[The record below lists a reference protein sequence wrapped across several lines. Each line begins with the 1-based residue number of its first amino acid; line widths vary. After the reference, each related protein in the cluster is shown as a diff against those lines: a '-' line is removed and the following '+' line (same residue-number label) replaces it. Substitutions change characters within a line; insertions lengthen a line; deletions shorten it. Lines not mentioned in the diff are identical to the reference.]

1 MTLHQAIT
9 DTWKRFQD
17 ELFPSLQQQVGPLG
31 DRHRRL
37 VAVLDMVQL
46 EALLPGRRCD
56 TGRLPQDRRAIARA
70 FLAKSVWDLAT
81 TRDLLDRLH
90 CDIALRRLCG
100 WHHPSEIPSEAT
112 FSRAFSEFAEGRL
125 PECLHEAL
133 VKASYDDAVVGHI
146 SRDSTAIH
154 GRERPAP
161 KAKPK
166 PKPAKRRRGRPR
178 KGEEVVK
185 EPTRLERQLNGGMTL
200 ERMLDDLPTRCD
212 VGTKRNAKGHQV
224 SWTGYKLH
232 IDCAD
237 GDIPVSCILTSASVH
252 DSQVAIPLAR
262 TSARRVISLYE
273 LMDSAYDSKEI
284 REHATASG
292 RVPIIDV
299 NPRRDRDLK
308 ERLLLE
314 ARAQRA
320 AGHVD
325 HAAVRYR
332 QRSSVERVNS
342 ALKDSFGGRHVRV
355 RGPTKVGCHLMFGIL
370 ALTVEQLMR
379 IAA

>member
-1 MTLHQAIT
+1 MTLRNDIADAWT
-9 DTWKRFQD
+9 RFQD
-17 ELFPSLQQQVGPLG
+17 ELFPSLQAQVGPLG

-37 VAVLDMVQL
+37 VAVLDLVKL
-46 EALLPGRRCD
+46 EAFLPGRRCE
-56 TGRLPQDRRAIARA
+56 TGRLPEDRRAIARA

-81 TRDLLDRLH
+81 TRALLDRLH

-112 FSRAFSEFAEGRL
+112 FSRAFAEFAEGRL
-125 PECLHEAL
+125 PERMHEAL
-133 VKASYDDAVVGHI
+133 VKATLGGAVVGHI
-146 SRDSTAIH
+146 SRDSTAIT

-161 KAKPK
+161 KPKPK
-166 PKPAKRRRGRPR
+166 PKPAKRRPGRPR

-185 EPTRLERQLNGGMTL
+185 EPTRLARQLNGGMTL
-200 ERMLDDLPTRCD
+200 ERMLDELPARCD
-212 VGTKRNAKGHQV
+212 VGVKRNSKGHQE
-224 SWTGYKLH
+224 SWIGFKLH
-232 IDCAD
+232 VDCAD

-262 TSARRVISLYE
+262 TSALRVTSLYE
-273 LMDSAYDSKEI
+273 LMDAAYDCREI
-284 REHATASG
+284 REHATGSG

-299 NPRRDRDLK
+299 NPRRDRELK

-325 HAAVRYR
+325 PVAVRYR

-355 RGPTKVGCHLMFGIL
+355 RGPTKVGCHLLFGIL
-370 ALTVEQLMR
+370 ALTAEQLMR